1 MAGKASKGKSQTH
14 GKSGGAKRHIPQGAT
29 KGKGKGKLHGKVSG
43 GHGTKHGKGR
53 GH

>member
-1 MAGKASKGKSQTH
+1 MVGKASKGKSQTH
-14 GKSGGAKRHIPQGAT
+14 GKSGGAREHIPG
-29 KGKGKGKLHGKVSG
+29 GKKKMHGKVSG

>member
-1 MAGKASKGKSQTH
+1 MVASKGKGTGLKGKSKTH
-14 GKSGGAKRHIPQGAT
+14 GKAGGAKE
-29 KGKGKGKLHGKVSG
+29 LHGKVKG